1 MDFVCVECGEEFDVF
16 DRWTSNWFAEL
27 DEDSEGTSCLCS
39 FYDITCPHC
48 GKKYQVKEYHKYVGA
63 EVNEYQ

>member
-1 MDFVCVECGEEFDVF
+1 MDYQCECGEKFDVF
-16 DRWTSNWFAEL
+16 DQWASNWFAEL
-27 DEDSEGTSCLCS
+27 DEDPEGTSCLCS

-63 EVNEYQ
+63 EVNEY